1 MLLQQQGL
9 GLFDEAGDITITSPK
24 AVEALTLLQTLNE
37 KGLLK
42 NVKGWDGRVTS
53 AKDGDSAVTPEAVW
67 WIGTLL
73 GDAPEL
79 SGTYGV
85 TELPAFEAGGVRTS
99 NSGGSGLAVP
109 TQAKNPQLAAAFVG
123 YALADADHQASM
135 MEHEGLFPSYLPA
148 LQDEY
153 FQEPQHYFWASP
165 CTAVRRAD
173 PEHPGDHVHDRQCR
187 GERPRRQR
195 GRGIRAQRR
204 RPGDGAAGRGRAD
217 RDRDRTRDRRIGM
230 AVTAIATRE
239 ATRPTRRR
247 ALGRRLQRPGAWFVL
262 PAALLLVVF
271 FTYPLISSLW
281 QSFFATSGGVST
293 WVGLEQYARLF
304 KDPLVVKS
312 LVNAGIILVLQVPL
326 MIALAVGLAYL
337 LNQSWL
343 RFRSGFR
350 LLTFLPAVTTLVA
363 YAVVFRVMLATDG
376 GAVNQLLAFVGH
388 GAHRLAEQR
397 VVGAVALIAAITW
410 RWTGYNM
417 VIILAGL
424 QSIPAELYEA
434 ARIDGA
440 GRWQIFTKVVIPQL
454 RPALIF
460 TTVTST
466 IGALQLFDENWI
478 LTEGGP
484 NDATLTPV
492 LYLYKVGF
500 RQFDFGYASAIAWL
514 LVAITAIIA
523 FVQFRLMREKP

>member
-1 MLLQQQGL
+1 MV
-9 GLFDEAGDITITSPK
+9 ATS
-24 AVEALTLLQTLNE
+24 
-37 KGLLK
+37 
-42 NVKGWDGRVTS
+42 
-53 AKDGDSAVTPEAVW
+53 
-67 WIGTLL
+67 
-73 GDAPEL
+73 
-79 SGTYGV
+79 
-85 TELPAFEAGGVRTS
+85 
-99 NSGGSGLAVP
+99 LAVRER
-109 TQAKNPQLAAAFVG
+109 
-123 YALADADHQASM
+123 S
-135 MEHEGLFPSYLPA
+135 
-148 LQDEY
+148 
-153 FQEPQHYFWASP
+153 
-165 CTAVRRAD
+165 RA
-173 PEHPGDHVHDRQCR
+173 
-187 GERPRRQR
+187 
-195 GRGIRAQRR
+195 
-204 RPGDGAAGRGRAD
+204 
-217 RDRDRTRDRRIGM
+217 T
-230 AVTAIATRE
+230 T
-239 ATRPTRRR
+239 TRRR
-247 ALGRRLQRPGAWFVL
+247 ALGQRLQRPGAWFVL
-262 PAALLLVVF
+262 PAALLLAVF
-271 FTYPLISSLW
+271 FTYPLASSLW

-304 KDPLVVKS
+304 EDPLIGKS
-312 LVNAGIILVLQVPL
+312 LANAGILLVIQVPL
-326 MIALAVGLAYL
+326 MIGLAVGLAYL

-376 GAVNQLLAFVGH
+376 GAVNQLLA
-388 GAHRLAEQR
+388 LAGVAPIDWLNDEWWAR
-397 VVGAVALIAAITW
+397 VALIAAITW

-440 GRWQIFTKVVIPQL
+440 GRWQVFTKVVIPQL
-454 RPALIF
+454 RPVLIF

-514 LVAITAIIA
+514 LVVLTAIIA
-523 FVQFRLMREKP
+523 VIQFRLMREKP